1 MCPRVMKFRIR
12 PFSMTTTKTIS
23 EVKFLIFGDLGKFV
37 TFGVADNAPKVL
49 LTWIGGSSHKQGPH
63 QSEWN

>member
-12 PFSMTTTKTIS
+12 PFSMTTTKTIP
-23 EVKFLIFGDLGKFV
+23 EVIFLTFGDLGKFV

-49 LTWIGGSSHKQGPH
+49 LTWIGGSS
-63 QSEWN
+63 